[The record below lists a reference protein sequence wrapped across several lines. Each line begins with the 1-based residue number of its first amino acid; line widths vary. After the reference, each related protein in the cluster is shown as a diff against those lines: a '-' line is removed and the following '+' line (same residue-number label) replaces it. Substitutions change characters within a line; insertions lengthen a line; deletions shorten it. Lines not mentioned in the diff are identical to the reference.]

1 MIDASANHISS
12 IIEAPFKTVYV
23 INPEQYD
30 QLPSHVISSIKLS
43 TVTLASLYSKFELI
57 RHKSNKFVVFLDHP
71 EWSDKLQEILVHCL
85 FCPNYL
91 FIANRPVVMINTSP
105 RSQHD
110 GITEFLTRLRGC
122 LDLQGYHG
130 IIEWLTDEKQISP
143 DKTLQPL
150 IITPDLKAEPEWVK
164 EHLLK
169 DFQSLTNYVIFNFG
183 NVDGAVISE
192 QSIKA
197 ACETYLHSN
206 PQLSPGLRDYIA
218 LEETAGF
225 LNAQNENLQQQI
237 AGAEKTIGV
246 IKTKYKDD
254 YENLFKWYH
263 NEYEILPLWYK
274 RFGHILKVIMGKRS
288 FRSLFS
294 DDVKKYKS

>member
-1 MIDASANHISS
+1 
-12 IIEAPFKTVYV
+12 
-23 INPEQYD
+23 
-30 QLPSHVISSIKLS
+30 
-43 TVTLASLYSKFELI
+43 LI
-57 RHKSNKFVVFLDHP
+57 V
-71 EWSDKLQEILVHCL
+71 
-85 FCPNYL
+85 
-91 FIANRPVVMINTSP
+91 
-105 RSQHD
+105 
-110 GITEFLTRLRGC
+110 
-122 LDLQGYHG
+122 
-130 IIEWLTDEKQISP
+130 
-143 DKTLQPL
+143 
-150 IITPDLKAEPEWVK
+150 TPDLKAEPKWVK

-169 DFQSLTNYVIFNFG
+169 DFQSLTNYVIFHFG
-183 NVDGAVISE
+183 SVDGAAKSE

-197 ACETYLHSN
+197 TCETYLQSD
-206 PQLSPGLRDYIA
+206 PLLSQGLHDYIA
-218 LEETAGF
+218 IDETAGF

-246 IKTKYKDD
+246 IRTKYKDD